1 MKNFFSFIK
10 KSEKTVSQPVK
21 NQPSEE
27 IPDGIRLSLDENINS
42 LREMFGESFD
52 LVIKQSDINGVKIAF
67 VLLDGMY
74 NNLLASEAVIQPVLN
89 TDFSCTEPEIL
100 SEYIVSHRVTE
111 CDSKK
116 LTTMQ
121 SAVDMLISGCLLFFI
136 DGVTECRSFSVQGYP
151 KKSIGS
157 PESETQEN
165 GSHEG
170 FGDMYKDN
178 VTLVRRRL
186 KNPYVR
192 FETVTVGE
200 TSRTAVCMCYH
211 AGRADPVIVKNIKE
225 KLEAIRLDIVSGA
238 GAIRPFLEEKQPSLF
253 STTGTTERPDVF
265 AAKIAEGRV
274 GIIVDGTPYA
284 LIVPHLFIEN
294 FHSLDDYLSRPYYAT
309 ISRIL
314 KILCFF
320 LAVFL
325 PGTYVAVGTFHQEIF
340 PSAIIYDIVSSLEN
354 TPFPLVVESLVI
366 HFIYEIVREA
376 GLRMPKTIG
385 HAVSIVG
392 ALVIGDAAV
401 SAGLISAPMLIIVAI
416 TAICSAVTSNLHQ
429 PTSFLRMIFII
440 TGGITGLFG
449 IMTGFALMTVDIC
462 SHNSFGIPVTSPLS
476 PFDAY
481 AVRDSVLF
489 AGWKSVGRRFIKIQ
503 DLKGSNTDAD
513 KS

>member
-1 MKNFFSFIK
+1 MKKFFGFLK
-10 KSEKTVSQPVK
+10 KSAQAVSLPVK
-21 NQPSEE
+21 NQAQNESD
-27 IPDGIRLSLDENINS
+27 DGIKPSLEENLIDI
-42 LREMFGESFD
+42 RKMFGESFD
-52 LVIKQSDINGVKIAF
+52 LVIKRSDINGIKIAF

-74 NNLLASEAVIQPVLN
+74 DNLLVSEAVIEPVLS
-89 TDFSCTEPEIL
+89 TVFSCTEPEIL
-100 SEYIVSHRVTE
+100 LEYISSHRVTE
-111 CDSKK
+111 CDSKTLDK
-116 LTTMQ
+116 MPP
-121 SAVDMLISGCLLFFI
+121 AVEMLLSGCMLFFV
-136 DGVTECRSFSVQGYP
+136 DGVPACRSFSVQGYP
-151 KKSIGS
+151 KKSIDT
-157 PESETQEN
+157 PQSETQEY

-186 KNPYVR
+186 KDPFVR
-192 FETVTVGE
+192 FETVTVGK
-200 TSRTAVCMCYH
+200 TSRTQVCMCYH
-211 AGRADPVIVKNIKE
+211 AGRADPEIVKSIKSRLRE
-225 KLEAIRLDIVSGA
+225 IKLDVVAGSGA
-238 GAIRPFLEEKQPSLF
+238 ISPFLEGKKPSLF
-253 STTGTTERPDVF
+253 STVGTTERPDVF

-284 LIVPHLFIEN
+284 LTVPHLFIEN

-309 ISRIL
+309 ISRML

-340 PSAIIYDIVSSLEN
+340 PSAIIYDIVSSLQN
-354 TPFPLVVESLVI
+354 TPFPLVVESIVI

-376 GLRMPKTIG
+376 GLRMPKSIG

-416 TAICSAVTSNLHQ
+416 TAICSAVTSDLHQ
-429 PTSFLRMIFII
+429 PTSFLRMIFIV

-449 IMTGFALMTVDIC
+449 IMTGFALVTVDIC
-462 SHNSFGIPVTSPLS
+462 SHNSFGVPVTSPLS
-476 PFDAY
+476 PFDPY

-489 AGWKSVGRRFIKIQ
+489 AGWKTVGRRFLKIQ
-503 DLKGSNTDAD
+503 NLKGSDTRAD
-513 KS
+513 KN

>member
-1 MKNFFSFIK
+1 MKKFFGFIK
-10 KSEKTVSQPVK
+10 KSEEASTEPVK
-21 NQPSEE
+21 KQPTVETA
-27 IPDGIRLSLDENINS
+27 DGIRCSLGENIS
-42 LREMFGESFD
+42 AIKDMFGESFD

-74 NNLLASEAVIQPVLN
+74 NNLLVSEAVIEPVLS

-100 SEYIVSHRVTE
+100 ADYIVSRRVTE

-136 DGVTECRSFSVQGYP
+136 DGIPECRSFSVQGYP
-151 KKSIGS
+151 KKSIDA

-200 TSRTAVCMCYH
+200 TSRTSVCICYH
-211 AGRADPVIVKNIKE
+211 AKRADPLIVKDIRE
-225 KLEAIRLDIVSGA
+225 KLESADLDIVAGA
-238 GAIRPFLEEKQPSLF
+238 GAIRPFLEEKHPSLF
-253 STTGTTERPDVF
+253 STAGTTERPDVF

-309 ISRIL
+309 ISRML

-340 PSAIIYDIVSSLEN
+340 PSAIIYDIVSSLQN

-401 SAGLISAPMLIIVAI
+401 TAGLISAPMLIIVAI

-440 TGGITGLFG
+440 TGGLTGLFG
-449 IMTGFALMTVDIC
+449 IMTGFALVIVDLC
-462 SHNSFGIPVTSPLS
+462 SRNSFGVPVTSPLS
-476 PFDAY
+476 PFDAF
-481 AVRDSVLF
+481 AMRDSVLF
-489 AGWKSVGRRFIKIQ
+489 AGWKTVGRRFMKIQ
-503 DLKGSNTDAD
+503 NLKGSNTHAD